1 MSNDSTGNIS
11 TWHWQKIYIYT
22 CTVCTMTLSYFRA
35 DPRTADP

>member
-11 TWHWQKIYIYT
+11 TWNWQKKYIY
-22 CTVCTMTLSYFRA
+22 TVCTMTLSYFRA